1 MTNALFILD
10 MQTDLLAANGRFPV
24 AQEQVAGAINKT
36 NQAIKEAAACS
47 IPVVY
52 INNGFWPWDPG
63 NLFRGRCCIRN
74 QIGAELD
81 PRVYVLSGAPEFIKS
96 RASAFSSPEF
106 AQWVAQ
112 QRLESA
118 AIAGVYADAC
128 VRATAIA
135 AVQRGIQVTVLAD
148 AVAASKQRTRD
159 AGLEKMIKAGAEVM
173 PLLNWLAG
181 LHPNYQETNK

>member
-1 MTNALFILD
+1 MTDALFILD

-24 AQEQVAGAINKT
+24 AQQQVAGIIGKT
-36 NQAIKEAAACS
+36 NQAIKEAAARS
-47 IPVVY
+47 IPVAY
-52 INNGFWPWDPG
+52 INNGFWQWDPG

-74 QIGAELD
+74 QHGSELD

-96 RASAFSSPEF
+96 RASAFSNPTF
-106 AQWVAQ
+106 AQWVTQ
-112 QRLESA
+112 QRLDSA

-135 AVQRGIQVTVLAD
+135 AMQRGIQVTVLAD

-159 AGLEKMIKAGAEVM
+159 AGLEKMKQAGAGVM
-173 PLLNWLAG
+173 PLQTWLAR
-181 LHPNYQETNK
+181 LHSNQSGNL